1 MMRQQEILR
10 AGAALAICCL
20 APLTTYAQGRGQN
33 APSPQDQEARQKLIV
48 YLDGIADS
56 QLKAR
61 QQAVAA
67 IQDRATEERR
77 KAMVREKILQ
87 LIGGLPESRGA
98 VAVKQF
104 GRLESDGFHVE
115 KIAYESLPGFWVTA
129 DLYVPAAGSGPFPAV
144 ILSPGH
150 GAPGK
155 LEDWTWGSNLARMGI
170 IALAYDPFG
179 QGERLQYYDPELKAS
194 KIGGPTGEHGEAN
207 IPALLIGDQ
216 LSRYWVHDAM
226 RGVDYLTARKDVDAS
241 RIGAF
246 GCSGGGTATA
256 YFAALDDRVK
266 VAMTACYITSFQE
279 LLPAPAGVQ
288 DAEQTIPHFIQQG
301 MDFGDWV
308 ELFAPKP
315 YAIISTEN
323 DMFPFAGARQTYE
336 EAKRIYGL
344 YGAEDKLQW
353 ITGPGG
359 HGNLM
364 PISSQILT
372 FLAKHLTNSAAV
384 VTYTPVKLDRR
395 EDLIC
400 TPTGQVSTSI
410 GGETV
415 YSLNRKRAQTLLPV
429 ERPLSNRADI
439 ERLQTRLRQDIR
451 AITAVAAEPGAKPP
465 AVTVSATEPRTGYR
479 IETFLLTADDGID
492 IPGYVGIPEGAAAKP
507 AILMMGALPKQR
519 FAAPGGDFE
528 RLAQAGRVV
537 MVVEPRPTPSGTESI
552 KSPLLGVFNLL
563 SLRAFLVGKT
573 IVGMRMDDAIHALDW
588 LTARKDVDAQA
599 VTAYGEGSLGTVLLH
614 AAALDLRIKRV
625 VVENSLAAYRMIVDE
640 PIHRNVSE
648 VVLPGVL
655 RKYDIGDLLLAEYPR
670 PVTVINPQDAIGA
683 ALTDA
688 EFHKSMAYVFES
700 DAKLGSPQ
708 RIRVL
713 FRGARDPLPIE

>member
-1 MMRQQEILR
+1 MRISEKTMR
-10 AGAALAICCL
+10 AGVLVAIL
-20 APLTTYAQGRGQN
+20 SAWPSVAQAQGRGQN
-33 APSPQDQEARQKLIV
+33 QESSRDEGPREKLIA
-48 YLDGIADS
+48 YLDDIAYA
-56 QLKAR
+56 QLHSRK
-61 QQAVAA
+61 QAVAQ
-67 IQDRATEERR
+67 IQTRADAERR
-77 KAMVREKILQ
+77 KAMVRGKILG
-87 LIGGLPESRGA
+87 LIGGLPESRGP

-104 GRLESDGFHVE
+104 GRLSSDGFHVE

-129 DLYVPAAGSGPFPAV
+129 DLYVPDKGSGPFPAV
-144 ILSPGH
+144 LLSPGH
-150 GAPGK
+150 GAAGK
-155 LEDWTWGSNLARMGI
+155 LEDWTWGSNLARLGI
-170 IALAYDPFG
+170 MALAYDPFG
-179 QGERLQYYDPELKAS
+179 QGERLQYYDPDLKAS
-194 KIGGPTGEHGEAN
+194 KVGAPTGEHGEAN

-226 RGVDYLTARKDVDAS
+226 RGVDYLSARKDVDAA

-288 DAEQTIPHFIQQG
+288 DAEQSIPRFIEQG

-308 ELFAPKP
+308 EVFAPKP
-315 YAIISTEN
+315 YAIVSTAN
-323 DMFPFAGARQTYE
+323 DMFPFAGAKQTYE

-364 PISSQILT
+364 PISGPILG
-372 FLAKHLTNSAAV
+372 FLARHLNNNTADI
-384 VTYTPVKLDRR
+384 TYTPIPLAHR

-429 ERPLSNRADI
+429 ERALANRSDM
-439 ERLQTRLRQDIR
+439 ERLQTRLHQDIR
-451 AITAVAAEPGAKPP
+451 SVTAVTAEPGAKAP
-465 AVTVSATEPRTGYR
+465 TVGITATEPRTGYR
-479 IETFLLTADDGID
+479 IEAINLRGEDGID
-492 IPGYVGIPEGAAAKP
+492 VSGYAGIPESAGAKP
-507 AILMMGALPKQR
+507 AVLMLAYQPRDR
-519 FAAPGGDFE
+519 FAAAGGDFD
-528 RLAQAGRVV
+528 RLVQSGRIVV
-537 MVVEPRPTPSGTESI
+537 VVQPRPSNPGTEGL

-573 IVGMRMDDAIHALDW
+573 IVGMRMDDTIHAMDW
-588 LTARKDVDAQA
+588 LAARTDVDASA
-599 VTAYGEGSLGTVLLH
+599 VTAYGEGSLGVVLLH
-614 AAALDLRIKRV
+614 AAALDPRIKRV
-625 VVENSLAAYRMIVDE
+625 LVENSLASYRMIVDE

-670 PVTVINPQDAIGA
+670 TVTVINPQDALGVT
-683 ALTDA
+683 LTEA
-688 EFHKSMAYVFES
+688 EYRKSLAYVFDS
-700 DAKLGSPQ
+700 GRNLGQPQ
-708 RIRVL
+708 QVRVL
-713 FRGARDPLPIE
+713 FRGPRDPMPIN

>member
-1 MMRQQEILR
+1 MLWAM
-10 AGAALAICCL
+10 GPPAAH
-20 APLTTYAQGRGQN
+20 AQG
-33 APSPQDQEARQKLIV
+33 QDQQAREKLIA

-56 QLKAR
+56 QLNAR
-61 QQAVAA
+61 KQTIAQ
-67 IQDRATEERR
+67 IQTRADAERR
-77 KAMVREKILQ
+77 KIMVREKILG
-87 LIGGLPESRGA
+87 LIGGLPESRGP

-104 GRLESDGFHVE
+104 GTLSSDGFRVE

-129 DLYVPAAGSGPFPAV
+129 DLYVPATGSGPFPAV
-144 ILSPGH
+144 LLSPGH

-170 IALAYDPFG
+170 MALAYDPLG
-179 QGERLQYYDPELKAS
+179 QGERLQYFDSDLKAS

-216 LSRYWVHDAM
+216 LARYWVHDAM
-226 RGVDYLTARKDVDAS
+226 RGVDYLTARKDVDGA

-279 LLPAPAGVQ
+279 LLASPTGVQ

-315 YAIISTEN
+315 YAIVSTTN
-323 DMFPFAGARQTYE
+323 DMFPFAGAKQTYE

-364 PISSQILT
+364 PIAGPILT
-372 FLAKHLTNSAAV
+372 FLARSLTSSTAEI
-384 VTYTPVKLDRR
+384 TYTAVPLAHR

-415 YSLNRKRAQTLLPV
+415 YSLNRKRAATLLPA
-429 ERPLSNRADI
+429 EHTLADRADI
-439 ERLQTRLRQDIR
+439 EHLQTRLRQDIR
-451 AITAVAAEPGAKPP
+451 TITAVAAEPGAKPP
-465 AVTVSATEPRTGYR
+465 SVVVTATEPRTGCR
-479 IETFLLTADDGID
+479 VETLTLRGEDGID
-492 IPGYVGIPEGAAAKP
+492 VSGYAGIPEREGAKP
-507 AILMMGALPKQR
+507 AVLMLGALPQDR
-519 FAAPGGDFE
+519 FAAAGGDFDK
-528 RLAQAGRVV
+528 LVQSGRIV
-537 MVVEPRPTPSGTESI
+537 MVLQPRPTPVGTESI
-552 KSPLLGVFNLL
+552 KSPLLGAFNLL

-573 IVGMRMDDAIHALDW
+573 IVGMRMDDAVHAVDW
-588 LTARKDVDAQA
+588 LSARRDVDASA
-599 VTAYGEGSLGTVLLH
+599 VTGYGEGALSVVLLH
-614 AAALDLRIKRV
+614 AAALDLRIKHV

-670 PVTVINPQDAIGA
+670 TVTVINPQDALG
-683 ALTDA
+683 LTLTEA
-688 EFHKSMAYVFES
+688 EYRKSLAYVFDS
-700 DAKLGSPQ
+700 GRNLGQPQ
-708 RIRVL
+708 QVRVL
-713 FRGARDPLPIE
+713 FRGARDPLPID

>member
-1 MMRQQEILR
+1 MIILQNLLR
-10 AGAALAICCL
+10 AAVVVAVWSTLSLGAD
-20 APLTTYAQGRGQN
+20 AQGRGQN
-33 APSPQDQEARQKLIV
+33 QQSAEDQAPRQKLIA
-48 YLDGIADS
+48 YLDGLANS
-56 QLKAR
+56 QLNAR
-61 QQAVAA
+61 KQAVAQ
-67 IQDRATEERR
+67 IQTRADEDRR
-77 KAMVREKILQ
+77 KAMVREKILH
-87 LIGGLPESRGA
+87 LIGGLPESHGP

-104 GRLESDGFHVE
+104 GTLTSDGFRVE

-129 DLYVPAAGSGPFPAV
+129 DLYVPATGSSPFPAV
-144 ILSPGH
+144 LLSPGH

-170 IALAYDPFG
+170 MALAYDPFG
-179 QGERLQYYDPELKAS
+179 QGERLQYFDPELKAS

-226 RGVDYLTARKDVDAS
+226 RGVDYLAARKDVDAS

-288 DAEQTIPHFIQQG
+288 DAEQTIPNFIQQG

-323 DMFPFAGARQTYE
+323 DMFPLAGAKQTYE

-364 PISSQILT
+364 PISSPILT
-372 FLAKHLTNSAAV
+372 FLARHLNNSTAQ
-384 VTYTPVKLDRR
+384 VTYTAVKLEHR

-410 GGETV
+410 GSETV
-415 YSLNRKRAQTLLPV
+415 YSLNRKRAQTLLPAEHAV
-429 ERPLSNRADI
+429 TNRADI
-439 ERLQTRLRQDIR
+439 ERLQTRLRQEIR
-451 AITAVAAEPGAKPP
+451 TITAVTAEPGAKPP
-465 AVTVSATEPRTGYR
+465 SVSVTATEPRQGYR
-479 IETFLLTADDGID
+479 VENLVLRGEDGID
-492 IPGYVGIPEGAAAKP
+492 VPGYAGIPERDAAKP
-507 AILMMGALPKQR
+507 AILMLGSLPKER
-519 FAAPGGDFE
+519 FAVAGGDFD
-528 RLAQAGRVV
+528 RLVQSGRIV
-537 MVVEPRPTPSGTESI
+537 MVLQPRPTPAGTESI

-573 IVGMRMDDAIHALDW
+573 IVGMRMDDAIHAVDW
-588 LTARKDVDAQA
+588 LSARKDVDASA
-599 VTAYGEGSLGTVLLH
+599 LTAYGEGSLGMVLLH
-614 AAALDLRIKRV
+614 AAALDLRIKNLA
-625 VVENSLAAYRMIVDE
+625 VENSLAAYRMVVDQ

-655 RKYDIGDLLLAEYPR
+655 RKYDVGDLLLAEYPR
-670 PVTVINPQDAIGA
+670 NVTVINPQDAVGA
-683 ALTDA
+683 TLTEP
-688 EFHKSMAYVFES
+688 EFRKTLAYVFDS
-700 DAKLGSPQ
+700 DRNLGSAQ
-708 RIRVL
+708 RVRVL
-713 FRGARDPLPIE
+713 FRGARDPLPID

>member
-1 MMRQQEILR
+1 MWPL
-10 AGAALAICCL
+10 AAH
-20 APLTTYAQGRGQN
+20 AQGRGQN
-33 APSPQDQEARQKLIV
+33 QASPQDQAARQKLV
-48 YLDGIADS
+48 GYLDGIANSELD
-56 QLKAR
+56 AR
-61 QQAVAA
+61 KRA
-67 IQDRATEERR
+67 IAQIQTRADAERR
-77 KAMVREKILQ
+77 VAMVRAKILG
-87 LIGGLPESRGA
+87 LIGGLPESRGP

-104 GRLESDGFHVE
+104 GTLSSDGFHVE

-129 DLYVPAAGSGPFPAV
+129 DLYVPATGGGPFPAV
-144 ILSPGH
+144 LLSPGH
-150 GAPGK
+150 GAAGK

-170 IALAYDPFG
+170 MALAYDPFG
-179 QGERLQYYDPELKAS
+179 QGERLQYFDPELKAS

-216 LSRYWVHDAM
+216 LARYWVHDAM
-226 RGVDYLTARKDVDAS
+226 RGVDYLSARKDVDAA

-266 VAMTACYITSFQE
+266 VAMSACYITSFQE
-279 LLPAPAGVQ
+279 LLASPTGVQ
-288 DAEQTIPHFIQQG
+288 DAEQTIPHFIEQG

-315 YAIISTEN
+315 YAIISTTN
-323 DMFPFAGARQTYE
+323 DMFPFAGAKQTYE

-364 PISSQILT
+364 PIAGPILT
-372 FLAKHLTNSAAV
+372 FLARHLNNSTAEA
-384 VTYTPVKLDRR
+384 TYTAVPLAHR

-415 YSLNRKRAQTLLPV
+415 YSLNRKRAETLLPAV
-429 ERPLSNRADI
+429 HALANRTDI

-451 AITAVAAEPGAKPP
+451 SITAVTAEPGAKPP
-465 AVTVSATEPRTGYR
+465 SVGVTATEPRTGYR
-479 IETFLLTADDGID
+479 IETFTLRGDDGIEFS
-492 IPGYVGIPEGAAAKP
+492 GYAGVPERDGAKP
-507 AILMMGALPKQR
+507 AVLMLNSLPKER
-519 FAAPGGDFE
+519 FAAAGGDFD
-528 RLAQAGRVV
+528 RLVQSGRVV
-537 MVVEPRPTPSGTESI
+537 MVVQPRPSPPGTEGL

-573 IVGMRMDDAIHALDW
+573 IVGMRMDDAIHAVDW
-588 LTARKDVDAQA
+588 LSTRKDVDASA
-599 VTAYGEGSLGTVLLH
+599 VTAYGEGSLGVVLLH

-625 VVENSLAAYRMIVDE
+625 VVENSLASYRMIVDE

-655 RKYDIGDLLLAEYPR
+655 RKYDMGDLMLAAYPR
-670 PVTVINPQDAIGA
+670 PVTVINPQDALGA
-683 ALTDA
+683 ALT
-688 EFHKSMAYVFES
+688 EQEYRKSLAYVFES
-700 DAKLGSPQ
+700 DSNLGSPQ
-708 RIRVL
+708 RVRVL
-713 FRGARDPLPIE
+713 FRGARDPLPID